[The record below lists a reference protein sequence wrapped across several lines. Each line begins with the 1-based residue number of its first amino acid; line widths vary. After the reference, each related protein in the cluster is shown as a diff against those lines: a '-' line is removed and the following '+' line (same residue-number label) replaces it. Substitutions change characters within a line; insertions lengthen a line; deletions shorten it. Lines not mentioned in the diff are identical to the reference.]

1 MQATEA
7 IPTTII
13 PERPQIKVLGAISLS
28 HFLNDTTQSL
38 ILSIYPL
45 FKSNFSLNFLQIGL
59 ITLTYQATASLL
71 QPFIGL
77 YTDRH
82 PKPYSLP
89 IGMGFTLC
97 GLLLMSMANT
107 YHFLLLAAAMVGTGS
122 SVFHPESS
130 RVARVASGGSYGLA
144 QSLFQVGGNMGSSAG
159 PLLGM
164 ALVMPYGQGSLAW
177 FALVPLLAITVLFRI
192 GTWSKTRLLRP
203 TVRAGAQ
210 SPISGF
216 PRSVV
221 FRTLAVLLLLIFSKY
236 FYLASINSYFIFY
249 LQHKF
254 GLSTESGQ
262 LHLFLFLFAV
272 ALGTIVGG
280 PVGDRVGRKL
290 VIWVSILGVS
300 PFTLLLPYVN
310 LFWTSVLIFVIGLI
324 LASAFSAIVVFAQEL
339 LPGRVG
345 TVAGLF
351 FGLSFGMGGVGAAVL
366 GKLADSYGI
375 DFVYSVCSF
384 LPLIGLLTVFLPDLR
399 PLDKARTR

>member
-1 MQATEA
+1 MQ
-7 IPTTII
+7 TISTM
-13 PERPQIKVLGAISLS
+13 PDLPDRPRAKVLGVISLS
-28 HFLNDTTQSL
+28 HLLNDTTQSL

-45 FKSNFSLNFLQIGL
+45 FKTTFSLNFLQIGL
-59 ITLTYQATASLL
+59 ITLTYQITASLL
-71 QPFIGL
+71 QPFIGY

-89 IGMGFTLC
+89 VGMSFTLC
-97 GLLLMSMANT
+97 GLLLMSVANT
-107 YHFLLLAAAMVGTGS
+107 YHLLLLAAAMVGTGS

-130 RVARVASGGSYGLA
+130 RVARMASGGRYGLA
-144 QSLFQVGGNMGSSAG
+144 QSLFQVGGNMGSSLG

-177 FALVPLLAITVLFRI
+177 FAMVPLAAIVVLLRI
-192 GTWSKTRLLRP
+192 GKWAKAQLRQSAAKRAAARSP
-203 TVRAGAQ
+203 YPDSLVRRAL
-210 SPISGF
+210 
-216 PRSVV
+216 V
-221 FRTLAVLLLLIFSKY
+221 VLLLLVFSKY

-254 GLSTESGQ
+254 GLSTQSGQ
-262 LHLFLFLFAV
+262 IHLFLFLFAV

-300 PFTLLLPYVN
+300 PFTLILPHVN
-310 LFWTSVLIFVIGLI
+310 LFWTSILIFIIGLI

-351 FGLSFGMGGVGAAVL
+351 FGLSFGMGGIGAAVL
-366 GKLADSYGI
+366 GRLADAYGI
-375 DFVYSVCSF
+375 DFVYSVCAF
-384 LPLIGLLTVFLPDLR
+384 LPLLGLLAIFLPDLKQ
-399 PLDKARTR
+399 LDKERKTVH

>member
-1 MQATEA
+1 MQTATA
-7 IPTTII
+7 IPAPGI
-13 PERPQIKVLGAISLS
+13 PERPQMKVLGAISLS

-45 FKSNFSLNFLQIGL
+45 FKANFSLNFLQIGL
-59 ITLTYQATASLL
+59 ITLTYQVTASLL
-71 QPFIGL
+71 QPLIGL

-89 IGMGFTLC
+89 VGMGFTLC
-97 GLLLMSMANT
+97 GLLLMSVADT
-107 YHFLLLAAAMVGTGS
+107 YHMLLLAAALVGTGS

-130 RVARVASGGSYGLA
+130 RVARMASGGSYGLA

-159 PLLGM
+159 PLLGL

-177 FALVPLLAITVLFRI
+177 FALVPLLAIMVLVRI
-192 GTWSKTRLLRP
+192 GVWSKVRLGRLAAR
-203 TVRAGAQ
+203 TGARI
-210 SPISGF
+210 PAAAF
-216 PRSVV
+216 PRPVV
-221 FRTLAVLLLLIFSKY
+221 ARSLAVLLLLIFSKY
-236 FYLASINSYFIFY
+236 FYLAGINSYFIFY

-254 GLSTESGQ
+254 GISAESGQ

-272 ALGTIVGG
+272 ALGTLIGG

-300 PFTLLLPYVN
+300 PFTILLPYVD
-310 LFWTSVLIFVIGLI
+310 LFWTSVLSFIIGLV

-345 TVAGLF
+345 AVAGLF

-366 GKLADSYGI
+366 GELADSFGI
-375 DFVYSVCSF
+375 DFVYTICSF
-384 LPLIGLLTVFLPDLR
+384 LPLLGLLTIFLPDLK
-399 PLDKARTR
+399 PLDKSRG

>member
-1 MQATEA
+1 MRAATA
-7 IPTTII
+7 ISAPDF
-13 PERPQIKVLGAISLS
+13 PPRPQMKVLGAISLS

-45 FKSNFSLNFLQIGL
+45 FKTTFSLSFLHIFL

-71 QPFIGL
+71 QPFIGF

-82 PKPYSLP
+82 PRPYSLP
-89 IGMGFTLC
+89 VGMGFTLC
-97 GLLLMSMANT
+97 GLLLMSVADS
-107 YHFLLLAAAMVGTGS
+107 YHLLLLAAALVGTGS

-130 RVARVASGGSYGLA
+130 RVARMASGGSYGLA

-159 PLLGM
+159 PLLGL
-164 ALVMPYGQGSLAW
+164 ALVMPHGQGSLAW
-177 FALVPLLAITVLFRI
+177 FALIPLLAITVLFRI
-192 GTWSKTRLLRP
+192 GTWSKMRL
-203 TVRAGAQ
+203 RAAPAQ
-210 SPISGF
+210 AGTAAPASPF
-216 PRSVV
+216 PRPVV
-221 FRTLAVLLLLIFSKY
+221 MRTLVVLLLLIFSKY
-236 FYLASINSYFIFY
+236 FYMAGINSYFIFY

-254 GLSTESGQ
+254 GLSAESGQ

-272 ALGTIVGG
+272 ALGTIIGG

-300 PFTLLLPYVN
+300 PFTLLLPYAN
-310 LFWTSVLIFVIGLI
+310 LFWTSILIFIIGLI

-345 TVAGLF
+345 TIAGLF

-366 GKLADSYGI
+366 GELADSYGI
-375 DFVYSVCSF
+375 ELVYTVCSF
-384 LPLIGLLTVFLPDLR
+384 LPLMGLLAIFLPNLK
-399 PLDKARTR
+399 PLDKERTS